1 MGGNHMAKFNGVK
14 KVFSKIGRR
23 NLIILSAVLL
33 IGAAVYLNYLWFYD
47 PAGSIGYGENN
58 TVDTGTKTDAAQ
70 VDKQNADADYFTA
83 AELSRKQS
91 RDQAIEVLQAV
102 VDSADESSEERAAAL
117 SGISG
122 IAVNM
127 EREANI
133 ESLIE
138 AKGFAQCVAVVNGD
152 RASIVVSSEEELQ
165 SAQNAQICTIVYEQT
180 GILPQNVTIIRK

>member
-1 MGGNHMAKFNGVK
+1 MAKLSGIKRFFG
-14 KVFSKIGRR
+14 KVGRR
-23 NLIILSAVLL
+23 NWIILSAVLL

-47 PAGSIGYGENN
+47 PADSIGYGENN
-58 TVDTGTKTDAAQ
+58 MVDAGAQ
-70 VDKQNADADYFTA
+70 ANDGANTADADYFTA
-83 AELSRKQS
+83 AELARKQT
-91 RDQAIEVLQAV
+91 RDEAIEVLQTV
-102 VDSADESSEERAAAL
+102 VRNTDENSEEHASAL

-138 AKGFAQCVAVVNGD
+138 AKGFSPCVAVVNGD
-152 RASIVVSSEEELQ
+152 RASIVVSHEEDLTG
-165 SAQNAQICTIVYEQT
+165 ADNARICTIVYEQT

>member
-1 MGGNHMAKFNGVK
+1 MAKFSGVK
-14 KVFSKIGRR
+14 KFFSKIGRR

-58 TVDTGTKTDAAQ
+58 TVDTGTGTDAAAL
-70 VDKQNADADYFTA
+70 DRESTDADYFTA
-83 AELSRKQS
+83 AELSRKQT
-91 RDQAIEVLQAV
+91 RDQAIEVLQSV

-127 EREANI
+127 ELEANI

-152 RASIVVSSEEELQ
+152 RASIVVSSDEELQ

>member
-1 MGGNHMAKFNGVK
+1 MAKINGIK
-14 KVFSKIGRR
+14 RFFGKVGRR
-23 NLIILSAVLL
+23 NWIILSAVLL

-47 PAGSIGYGENN
+47 PADSIGYGTNN
-58 TVDTGTKTDAAQ
+58 MVDAGTQPSGDAAA
-70 VDKQNADADYFTA
+70 NADDADYFTA
-83 AELSRKQS
+83 AELSRKQT
-91 RDQAIEVLQAV
+91 RDEAIEVLQTV
-102 VDSADESSEERAAAL
+102 VRETDENSEEHASAL

-138 AKGFAQCVAVVNGD
+138 AKGFSPCVAVVNGD
-152 RASIVVSSEEELQ
+152 RASIIVSHDAELN
-165 SAQNAQICTIVYEQT
+165 SAENARICTIVYEQT

>member
-1 MGGNHMAKFNGVK
+1 MGGNHMAKFSGVK
-14 KVFSKIGRR
+14 KFFSKIGRR

-58 TVDTGTKTDAAQ
+58 TVDTGTGTDAAAL
-70 VDKQNADADYFTA
+70 DRESTDADYFTA
-83 AELSRKQS
+83 AELSRKQT
-91 RDQAIEVLQAV
+91 RDQAIEVLQSV

-127 EREANI
+127 ELEANI

-152 RASIVVSSEEELQ
+152 RASIVVSSDEELQ

>member
-1 MGGNHMAKFNGVK
+1 MAKLSGIKRFFG
-14 KVFSKIGRR
+14 KVGRR
-23 NLIILSAVLL
+23 NWIILSAVLL

-47 PAGSIGYGENN
+47 PADSVGYGDNN
-58 TVDTGTKTDAAQ
+58 AVGAGAEANDGADAA
-70 VDKQNADADYFTA
+70 NADADYFTA
-83 AELSRKQS
+83 AELARKQT
-91 RDQAIEVLQAV
+91 RDEAIEVLQTV
-102 VDSADESSEERAAAL
+102 VRNTDENSEEHASAL

-138 AKGFAQCVAVVNGD
+138 AKGFSPCVAVVNGD
-152 RASIVVSSEEELQ
+152 RASIVVSHEEEL
-165 SAQNAQICTIVYEQT
+165 SGADNARICTIVYEQT